1 MAALVLV
8 AGCGGGSTPVA
19 EAPEGLGLT
28 DLDAEVELAEE
39 HVPTEAQVEIAS
51 VLEEAIDV
59 LFEQPSLVAS
69 FDGVSEGYRT
79 EGSVEIDPSTGDYH
93 SIEHEVHDTGAQ
105 VASERYV
112 IGDEL
117 HVRIGQGADGFDSDE
132 FAILSLGAVRT
143 KFVDESLTL
152 MGRAGPSLDRVLA
165 YHQSLPFEHVEIAPE
180 DLGEGAASGYQIIF
194 DSVDLAQFLRTNN
207 LETLSPR
214 DPVGPTIYEFWI
226 DDAGMLMRLAI
237 GGVQFHD
244 GEAIEDFGGA
254 ITYEA
259 APPRTI
265 TAP

>member
-1 MAALVLV
+1 MAALIFV
-8 AGCGGGSTPVA
+8 AGCGGGSTPTA

-28 DLDAEVELAEE
+28 DLDAEVEIAEE

-51 VLEEAIDV
+51 VLGEAINV

-69 FDGVSEGYRT
+69 FEGVSEGYRT

-93 SIEHEVHDTGAQ
+93 SIERESYDTGAQ
-105 VASERYV
+105 VASERFV
-112 IGDEL
+112 IGDDL

-132 FAILSLGAVRT
+132 FTALSLGAART
-143 KFVDESLTL
+143 EFVDETLTL
-152 MGRAGPSLDRVLA
+152 MGRAGPSLERVLA
-165 YHQSLPFEHVEIAPE
+165 YHESLPFEHVVVPPE
-180 DLGEGAASGYQIIF
+180 DLGDGAVSGYQVIL
-194 DSVDLAQFLRTNN
+194 DSVDVAQFLRTNN

-214 DPVGPTIYEFWI
+214 DPIGPTIYEFWI
-226 DDAGMLMRLAI
+226 DDAGMLIRLAV

-244 GEAIEDFGGA
+244 GEALDDFGGA

-259 APPRTI
+259 APARTI